1 MANNLQYK
9 VEVDGEQAKGA
20 VKSFREQLREASK
33 DVLSMSEKF
42 GATSVQA
49 VNAAKKVA
57 ELRDRIGDAK
67 SLTDAFNPDAKFKA
81 LTSSLAGVAG
91 GFGAVQGA
99 MALFGAESDNV
110 QKTLLKVQSAMAISQ
125 GLQSIGE
132 SIDSFRQLGAV
143 IKSTSIYQAA
153 YNFIMGDAVE
163 VAQEAVV
170 SIEAETVALNSQ
182 AAATVV
188 VTTATTGATIAMRI
202 FRAALIAT
210 GIGAIVVLVGLLIE
224 ALGSLTSSTKEA
236 KDAQDKLNESI
247 ATQNEILDS
256 NITKIK
262 KAGELRISELKK
274 NGATEAQI
282 YNEQRTNDSLL
293 LDEYLQNYRKKYA
306 IWEKDKKENAKSTD
320 KDILA
325 NSEKFRKESIEATN
339 QYENQK
345 LKIQIDANNEAVRIN
360 KAAADKKKADADKKK
375 VEDDKAAEKAKK
387 DALDLANFNK
397 NRNEQIANDDK
408 ALADDGVRLQKEA
421 DERDAAAALESKNAH
436 IAAIQY
442 RTNLIVTSNET
453 IRQNDKELKDALLQ
467 AEIEL
472 NQAKYD
478 NAQNALYLL
487 EGLAGRNEQLA
498 NIIFAVSKAL
508 EIGKIISTTAS
519 AIVGVKAGVAA
530 VPAILPPGVPNP
542 AYAIAAGIGA
552 GKIAA
557 LKIGAGISIATIAA
571 GTIARFKSGGSSDTG
586 GGGGGIGGA
595 APMIPQAPQAQVTQ
609 LNQQS
614 INDIGNQAVRA
625 YVIESDVTS
634 NQQRIA
640 AIRQRARFS

>member
-1 MANNLQYK
+1 MAQENLDFNINVK
-9 VEVDGEQAKGA
+9 TNGA
-20 VKSFREQLREASK
+20 EGSLGSLKKQLREAQA
-33 DVLSMSEKF
+33 DVTALSDKF
-42 GATSVQA
+42 GATSKQA
-49 VNAAKKVA
+49 IEAAKRA
-57 ELRDRIGDAK
+57 GELRDKIGDAK
-67 SLTDAFNPDAKFKA
+67 ALTDAFNPDAKFKS
-81 LTSSLAGVAG
+81 LTASLSGVAG

-99 MALFGAESDNV
+99 MALFGNESENV

-125 GLQSIGE
+125 GLQSVGE

-143 IKSTSIYQAA
+143 IKSTSVYQAA

-170 SIEAETVALNSQ
+170 SIEAETVALSSE
-182 AAATVV
+182 AAATVA

-210 GIGAIVVLVGLLIE
+210 GIGAVVVLVGLLIE
-224 ALGSLTSSTKEA
+224 ALSSLTSSTKEA

-262 KAGELRISELKK
+262 RAGELRISELKK
-274 NGATEAQI
+274 NGATEAEI
-282 YNEQRTNDSLL
+282 YKEQRINDTLL
-293 LDEYLQNYRKKYA
+293 LDEYLKNKEKKYNLYQ
-306 IWEKDKKENAKSTD
+306 EELKKNGKSTD
-320 KDILA
+320 KEILA
-325 NSEKFRKESIEATN
+325 NLDKFRKEAISADN

-345 LKIQIDANNEAVRIN
+345 LKLQVDANNEIARVNKDAEDKR
-360 KAAADKKKADADKKK
+360 KAAIEKKKI
-375 VEDDKAAEKAKK
+375 EDEKAAEKAKK

-397 NRNEQIANDDK
+397 NRNEQISNDDK
-408 ALADDGVRLQKEA
+408 ELREDGIRLQKEA
-421 DERDAAAALESKNAH
+421 DERDAAAALESKNAS
-436 IAAIQY
+436 IAAVQY

-508 EIGKIISTTAS
+508 EIGKIISSTAS

-542 AYAIAAGIGA
+542 AYVVAAGIGA
-552 GKIAA
+552 GKISA
-557 LKIGAGISIATIAA
+557 LKIGAGISIASIAA
-571 GTIARFKSGGSSDTG
+571 TSIARFKSGGGGDVG
-586 GGGGGIGGA
+586 GGGSIGGA
-595 APMIPQAPQAQVTQ
+595 APIVPQLPTAQTT
-609 LNQQS
+609 NISQQS